1 MMTDDASP
9 DGTTPDPGSSTAP
22 PSGNPVW
29 RVPETDP
36 RPWARGK
43 TAEELL
49 GLSDQMFQGLQQ
61 LAATPPAYQ
70 QAPVQSGFQ
79 LPGDDDIVDG
89 KTLKAMLAAVSAPQQ
104 DPFQQQSLAQLA
116 YGQVKQMEPKV
127 FQKWEPEV
135 LRHLNTMDKRMWTV
149 DNIALVVKMVKAEH
163 VDELASEKADALI
176 AQKGF
181 STRTTGAAPNGQGHA
196 NSETS
201 LESDELPTDYR
212 DRLKKAGVTMETVRS
227 FCAANGMTVKAWF
240 DSAKKSA
247 GVMGGANG

>member
-1 MMTDDASP
+1 MTDDGSP
-9 DGTTPDPGSSTAP
+9 VGTPPEAGSSTVP
-22 PSGNPVW
+22 PSGTPVW

-61 LAATPPAYQ
+61 LASTPPAIQ
-70 QAPVQSGFQ
+70 QTPVQSGFQ
-79 LPGDDDIVDG
+79 MPGDDDIVDG
-89 KTLKAMLAAVSAPQQ
+89 RTMKAMLAQIAAPQQ
-104 DPFQQQSLAQLA
+104 DPYQQQSLAQLA
-116 YGQVKQMEPKV
+116 YGQVRGMEPKV
-127 FQKWEPEV
+127 FQKWEPEI

-149 DNIALVVKMVKAEH
+149 DNINLVVKMVKAEH
-163 VDELASEKADALI
+163 VEELASERADALI

-196 NSETS
+196 NGEVS

-212 DRLKKAGVTMETVRS
+212 DRLKKAGVSMETVRS
-227 FCAANGMTVKAWF
+227 YCAANGVSVKSWF
-240 DSAKKSA
+240 EQAKKSS

>member
-22 PSGNPVW
+22 PSGTPVW

-36 RPWARGK
+36 NPWARGK

-49 GLSDQMFQGLQQ
+49 GLSKQMYQGLEQ
-61 LAATPPAYQ
+61 LASQPPAYQ
-70 QAPVQSGFQ
+70 PPAQPGFQ
-79 LPGDDDIVDG
+79 LPNDDDIVDG
-89 KTLKAMLAAVSAPQQ
+89 KTLKAMLAAVAAPQP
-104 DPFQQQSLAQLA
+104 DPYQQQSLAQLA
-116 YGQVKQMEPKV
+116 YGQVRQMEPKV

-135 LRHLNTMDKRMWTV
+135 LTQLNKMPKNLWTV

-163 VDELASEKADALI
+163 VDELASERADALI

-201 LESDELPTDYR
+201 LESDDLPTDYR
-212 DRLKKAGVTMETVRS
+212 DRLKRAGVTMETVRS
-227 FCAANGMTVKAWF
+227 FCAANGMTVKQWF